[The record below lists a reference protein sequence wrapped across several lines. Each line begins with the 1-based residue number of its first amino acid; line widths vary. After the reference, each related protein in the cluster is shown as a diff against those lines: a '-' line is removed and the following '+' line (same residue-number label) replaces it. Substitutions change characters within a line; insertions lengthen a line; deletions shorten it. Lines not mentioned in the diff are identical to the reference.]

1 MQSPFF
7 AFLINLNQI
16 TKKVMLNPFN
26 WFSSL
31 FGVHW
36 ISDSPEIP
44 FAEGK
49 WDSDLFTEKSTRR
62 LVHLQE
68 FMAPH
73 LVTQWSEAVIPSAQ
87 LYSALQAD
95 LDRKLQLQQDLAE
108 EAASEQAA
116 IIPTE
121 ITYSQPLLESPSKP
135 ITSKWEIILSIGL
148 GFMLTLALSEYMNV
162 ELQQFTLNKI
172 NQVILLVIAISIST
186 TITLAIKKSIR
197 DWVISSRCNEP
208 KRRYHSEFTNDNLYA
223 KNVAFWE
230 RLKTGDA
237 VCYVS
242 LGVVVLEMLF
252 AAPGLL
258 GMLPLNKQTNLLSQ
272 LTAFAA
278 AGLAAYANVLYAWA
292 NAFNQLSY
300 DHNSIEKKEKYKQ
313 ECTEWNNLIQDTNER
328 QKNDP
333 KYQEV
338 MDLNNK
344 HEQKAS
350 AAKAKQQFVTQEI
363 PELKKRV
370 AQAKLEA
377 SNEYER
383 WYLAYKKLLKENPDM
398 VQEFNKLYP
407 LQSYPISSSSTI
419 ESLNGHKKYTSPIVP
434 ISLETRD

>member
-1 MQSPFF
+1 MF
-7 AFLINLNQI
+7 
-16 TKKVMLNPFN
+16 NPFN
-26 WFSSL
+26 WLASL
-31 FGVHW
+31 FGVRR

-49 WDSDLFTEKSTRR
+49 WNRDLFTDKATRR
-62 LVHLQE
+62 LVQLQE

-73 LVTQWSEAVIPSAQ
+73 LVTQWSEAVIPAAQ
-87 LYSALQAD
+87 LYNELQTE
-95 LDRKLQLQQDLAE
+95 LDKKLQLQQDLAE
-108 EAASEQAA
+108 EAASEQSA

-121 ITYSQPLLESPSKP
+121 ITYPQPTLESISKP
-135 ITSKWEIILSIGL
+135 VANKWEIILSIGL

-162 ELQQFTLNKI
+162 ELQNFRFDKI
-172 NQVILLVIAISIST
+172 NQVLLLVIAISVST

-208 KRRYHSEFTNDNLYA
+208 KRRYHSEFTDDNLYA

-230 RLKTGDA
+230 RLQTGDA

-258 GMLPLNKQTNLLSQ
+258 GMLPPSQQTNLLSQ

-292 NAFNQLSY
+292 SAFNQLRY
-300 DHNSIEKKEKYKQ
+300 DRNSIDKKEKYKQ
-313 ECTEWNNLIQDTNER
+313 EYVEWTKLIQDANDR

-338 MDLNNK
+338 MDLNNQHK
-344 HEQKAS
+344 QKAN
-350 AAKAKQQFVTQEI
+350 AAKAKQQFVTQDI
-363 PELKKRV
+363 VELKQRV
-370 AQAKLEA
+370 ARAKLEA
-377 SNEYER
+377 ANEYER
-383 WYLAYKKLLKENPDM
+383 WHLAYKKLLKENPNM
-398 VQEFNKLYP
+398 VQEFNQLYP
-407 LQSYPISSSSTI
+407 LQPYTSSASSTI
-419 ESLNGHKKYTSPIVP
+419 ESLNGHKESTSQIVSIP
-434 ISLETRD
+434 LKTQD

>member
-1 MQSPFF
+1 MP
-7 AFLINLNQI
+7 
-16 TKKVMLNPFN
+16 NPFN
-26 WFSSL
+26 WLASL
-31 FGVHW
+31 FGVRW

-49 WDSDLFTEKSTRR
+49 WDEDRDIFTDKATRR
-62 LVHLQE
+62 LVQLQE

-87 LYSALQAD
+87 LYNELQAE
-95 LDRKLQLQQDLAE
+95 LDKKMQLQQDLAE
-108 EAASEQAA
+108 EAASEQTA

-121 ITYSQPLLESPSKP
+121 ITYPQPTLESISKP
-135 ITSKWEIILSIGL
+135 VVNKWEIILSIGL
-148 GFMLTLALSEYMNV
+148 GFMLTLALGEYMNV
-162 ELQQFTLNKI
+162 ELQNLKLNKI
-172 NQVILLVIAISIST
+172 NQVVLLVIAISVST

-208 KRRYHSEFTNDNLYA
+208 KRRYHSEFTDDNLYA

-258 GMLPLNKQTNLLSQ
+258 GMLPPSQRTNVLSQ

-292 NAFNQLSY
+292 SAFNQLRY
-300 DHNSIEKKEKYKQ
+300 DRNSMEKKEKYKQ
-313 ECTEWNNLIQDTNER
+313 EYAEWNKLIQDTNER
-328 QKNDP
+328 QRNDP
-333 KYQEV
+333 KYQEIINS
-338 MDLNNK
+338 NNE
-344 HEQKAS
+344 HEQKAN

-363 PELKKRV
+363 LELKQRV

-377 SNEYER
+377 ANEYER
-383 WYLAYKKLLKENPDM
+383 WYLAYKKLLRENPNM

-407 LQSYPISSSSTI
+407 LQPYPISVSSSI
-419 ESLNGHKKYTSPIVP
+419 ESLNGHKNSTFPVMSITVKT
-434 ISLETRD
+434 DD

>member
-1 MQSPFF
+1 MHKKPTLLEQ
-7 AFLINLNQI
+7 FLSRFGI
-16 TKKVMLNPFN
+16 TL
-26 WFSSL
+26 
-31 FGVHW
+31 

-62 LVHLQE
+62 LVHIQE

-87 LYSALQAD
+87 LYNALQAD

-121 ITYSQPLLESPSKP
+121 ITYSQPTLESPSKP

-162 ELQQFTLNKI
+162 ELQKLTLNKI
-172 NQVILLVIAISIST
+172 NQVVLLAIAISVST
-186 TITLAIKKSIR
+186 TITLAIKKSLR

-208 KRRYHSEFTNDNLYA
+208 KRRYHSEFSDDNLYA
-223 KNVAFWE
+223 KNVAFWK
-230 RLKTGDA
+230 RLGDGDA

-258 GMLPLNKQTNLLSQ
+258 GMLPPSQQTNLLSQ

-292 NAFNQLSY
+292 SAFNQLNY
-300 DHNSIEKKEKYKQ
+300 DRNSIEKKEKYKQ
-313 ECTEWNNLIQDTNER
+313 EYAEWNKFVLDANER

-333 KYQEV
+333 MYQEV
-338 MDLNNK
+338 TDINNK

-350 AAKAKQQFVTQEI
+350 AAKAKQQFVAQEI
-363 PELKKRV
+363 PELKQRV
-370 AQAKLEA
+370 AQARSEA

-383 WYLAYKKLLKENPDM
+383 WYLAYKKLLKENPNM

-407 LQSYPISSSSTI
+407 LHPYPISSSATI
-419 ESLNGHKKYTSPIVP
+419 ESLNGHKKTNVSPVVSFPLDIK
-434 ISLETRD
+434 D